1 MGVHFLQKALSIHGL
16 DLAAYLSNH
25 KIPAATNFVGGK
37 VQQVEQVWK
46 IRCFWEVDI
55 IGCRIT
61 CFMKCNNSV
70 ISRKLCHI
78 RIPIS
83 HVRISHKNLNWFCDH
98 ISCETI
104 PITGLI
110 EPAVAQAVCEPVEAQ
125 SSVQP
130 VEARRELRSFKHWV
144 LPHQHCVILHQLMWF
159 WMRKLVLQ
167 QEAHKKQNHSE
178 ELRLSWT

>member
-104 PITGLI
+104 PITGLS
-110 EPAVAQAVCEPVEAQ
+110 EPAVCEQCMSLWRPRAVCTACGGKEGTE
-125 SSVQP
+125 
-130 VEARRELRSFKHWV
+130 EFKT
-144 LPHQHCVILHQLMWF
+144 LPRQHCVVLHQLNMWF
-159 WMRKLVLQ
+159 LMRKPGLPQESLKPKSQQGTQVVL
-167 QEAHKKQNHSE
+167 S
-178 ELRLSWT
+178 